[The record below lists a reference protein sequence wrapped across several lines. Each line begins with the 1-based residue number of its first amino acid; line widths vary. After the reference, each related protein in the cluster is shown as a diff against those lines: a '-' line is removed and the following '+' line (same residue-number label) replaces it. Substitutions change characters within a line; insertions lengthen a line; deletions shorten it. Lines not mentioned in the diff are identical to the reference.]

1 MGLSKPIGL
10 AQTLI
15 KSTKAM
21 KKRTKM
27 IILAVVGL
35 QIIFIAG
42 LLVLPAAVQ
51 AVPGRYRVALSE
63 RNPFLSDVAEGVIDA
78 VAPVATALPAPSAG
92 EREDEVDIANLLSSA
107 SESSGRAK
115 EVLSEATAEP
125 VDIQETEATPI
136 PAAESSTETEEAVPT
151 AEPTALPTQTPTPA
165 ATATPEPIPASHT
178 LDGIVRIQQTFN
190 NCGPA
195 NLTQVLNYYGD
206 EITQAEVAE
215 YLKPNPED
223 RNVSPWQIADYVN
236 EQTPGLNAIARSG
249 GNIEMIKRFIA
260 AGYPVVIEKGYEL
273 PDSGWWGHYL
283 TIFGYDDTTEEFFAE
298 DTYLAPTD
306 GAGTKVSYDE
316 IEKFWQEFNYTFYV
330 VYEPQQENEVAAILG
345 PVMFDDFAMW
355 QNAAE
360 LAETETQNN
369 PEDAIAWYNLGTALT
384 RMGGLTGETQ
394 YYQGG
399 AQAFDKAREIGL
411 PPRMLWYQFQPYL
424 AYLKLQRYQD
434 IVDLADATLETQ
446 GGRNVEET
454 FWYKGHALA
463 FLGDTS
469 GAREAYQ
476 EALRVN
482 ENFYPAQWS
491 LDALNQ

>member
-1 MGLSKPIGL
+1 
-10 AQTLI
+10 
-15 KSTKAM
+15 M
-21 KKRTKM
+21 KNRTKL
-27 IILAVVGL
+27 IILAIVGL
-35 QIIFIAG
+35 QILLISG

-63 RNPFLSDVAEGVIDA
+63 RNPFLSNVAEDVIDA
-78 VAPVATALPAPSAG
+78 VAPVATALPAPSTT
-92 EREDEVDIANLLSSA
+92 ERRDEVDIAGLLSGS
-107 SESSGRAK
+107 SESSGR
-115 EVLSEATAEP
+115 
-125 VDIQETEATPI
+125 IQEVQNEETAVSAAPTVVLEIEATPDQ
-136 PAAESSTETEEAVPT
+136 AGEADELGTNVEENAQT
-151 AEPTALPTQTPTPA
+151 AEPTAQPTAIPTPA
-165 ATATPEPIPASHT
+165 ATPTLAPIPVSHS
-178 LDGIVRIQQTFN
+178 LEGIERVQQTFN

-206 EITQAEVAE
+206 ETTQAEVAA

-249 GNIEMIKRFIA
+249 GTIEMIKRFIA

-283 TIFGYDDTTEEFFAE
+283 TIYGYDDTTEQFFTE

-306 GAGTKVSYDE
+306 GAGSNVSYDE
-316 IEKFWQEFNYTFYV
+316 IVKFWQEFNYTFYV
-330 VYEPQQENEVAAILG
+330 VYETQQEAEVAAILG
-345 PVMFDDFAMW
+345 PDMFDDFAMW
-355 QNAAE
+355 QNVAK
-360 LAETETQNN
+360 LAEEETQDN

-384 RMGGLTGETQ
+384 RMGGITGEME

-399 AQAFDKAREIGL
+399 AQAFDTARELGL

-463 FLGDTS
+463 FLGDIA

-491 LDALNQ
+491 LDALN